1 MAETE
6 KTFKSLQDEALGE
19 GVRNA
24 QKLRL
29 AQLPG
34 AIAKQK
40 VIKAIGTDNFRDF
53 FGGQG

>member
-1 MAETE
+1 MTETE
-6 KTFKSLQDEALGE
+6 QTFKSLQDEAIGE

-29 AQLPG
+29 AQLLG
-34 AIAKQK
+34 ALAKQK

-53 FGGQG
+53 FGGER